1 MHAEL
6 VPDWKDVAL
15 TKLLD
20 VSSVPPQ
27 ECLCCMLTSKQ
38 DFA

>member
-6 VPDWKDVAL
+6 VPDWEAVAL

-20 VSSVPPQ
+20 VSGVPPQ
-27 ECLCCMLTSKQ
+27 ECLCCMLASKQ
-38 DFA
+38 YFA